1 MKILLDTHI
10 WLWLVLQP
18 HKLGMRLRR
27 EIESPRNDLF
37 LSPVSIW
44 EAQRATAR
52 SHRIKLDQPFHLWL
66 EQTMQAAPIQEA
78 PFTFAVAIEAAT
90 LVLPKPDPGD
100 LFLAATAIVQGL
112 TLATADE
119 QLIRC
124 RAVKT
129 LANV

>member
-1 MKILLDTHI
+1 MT
-10 WLWLVLQP
+10 
-18 HKLGMRLRR
+18 
-27 EIESPRNDLF
+27 NC
-37 LSPVSIW
+37 
-44 EAQRATAR
+44 
-52 SHRIKLDQPFHLWL
+52 
-66 EQTMQAAPIQEA
+66 PIQEA
-78 PFTFAVAIEAAT
+78 PLTFAIAAEAAT
-90 LVLPKPDPGD
+90 LVLPQPDPGD

>member
-1 MKILLDTHI
+1 MRILLDTHI

-18 HKLGMRLRR
+18 HKIGRRLLR
-27 EIESPRNDLF
+27 EIESPRNELY

-44 EAQRATAR
+44 EAQCATAR
-52 SHRIKLDQPFHLWL
+52 GRRIKLGQPFHQWL
-66 EQTMQAAPIQEA
+66 ERTMQAAPIKEA
-78 PFTFAVAIEAAT
+78 PFTFAVAAEAAT
-90 LVLPKPDPGD
+90 LVLPQPDPGD

-129 LANV
+129 LANL